1 MSFKKILVA
10 INDSPLSSS
19 VFRVALELSQSNHAA
34 LKLVHCVT
42 AQVVSEP
49 IVPTMPLDPGMSS
62 TLMPSDF
69 QTQQTLIERQMEEA
83 RAMLERYRQEAVS
96 QGVSA
101 DADCQV
107 GEAGYQLCEVAQDW
121 RADLIVVGRR
131 GRTGLAE
138 ALLGSVSNYVVHHAP
153 CSVLVIQDVE
163 PDLPTSLGS
172 DLSSVQINPPPIQ
185 KLV

>member
-19 VFRVALELSQSNHAA
+19 VFKVALELSVSNHAA
-34 LKLVHCVT
+34 LRLVHCVK
-42 AQVVSEP
+42 AQAVSEP
-49 IVPTMPLDPGMSS
+49 IVPTMPLDPAMST

-69 QTQQTLIERQMEEA
+69 QIQQTLIERQMEES
-83 RAMLERYRQEAVS
+83 RTMLEHYRQEAAS
-96 QGVSA
+96 QGVCVDVDS
-101 DADCQV
+101 QV
-107 GEAGYQLCEVAQDW
+107 GEAGHQLCELAQDW
-121 RADLIVVGRR
+121 GADLVVVGRR

-138 ALLGSVSNYVVHHAP
+138 VLLGSVSNYVVHHAP

-163 PDLPTSLGS
+163 PELSASLGP

-185 KLV
+185 KLD